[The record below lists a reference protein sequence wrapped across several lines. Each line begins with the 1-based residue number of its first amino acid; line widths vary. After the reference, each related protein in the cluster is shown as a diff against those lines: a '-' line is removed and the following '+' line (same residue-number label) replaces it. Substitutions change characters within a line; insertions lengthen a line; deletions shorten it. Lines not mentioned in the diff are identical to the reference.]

1 MHTNTILRRGPAL
14 ALVLAWMA
22 GASLVIVAQTETK
35 GPIERITA
43 TTVNV
48 TGAGDPLKIDLLRWS
63 TDAER
68 EQLVTSLAKSDKDL
82 PGALA
87 KAPTLGFLWTSES
100 ACSFIRFSHHFTSP
114 DGCER
119 F

>member
-22 GASLVIVAQTETK
+22 GASLAIVAQTETK
-35 GPIERITA
+35 APIERFTG

-48 TGAGDPLKIDLLRWS
+48 TGAGDPFKIDLLRWS

-68 EQLVTSLAKSDKDL
+68 EQLLASLVKSDNDL
-82 PGALA
+82 ASALEKSPPLGYACASGAA
-87 KAPTLGFLWTSES
+87 RRP
-100 ACSFIRFSHHFTSP
+100 IR
-114 DGCER
+114 D
-119 F
+119 